1 MMKRFFNVIFIL
13 LLCSNLAFSQI
24 TNTKI
29 KAKIEVDEGVDL
41 IAITAVAE
49 NLTESTFQSLS
60 YKLSVIRTGSNESNN
75 VQGGKF
81 SLLGDQRVSLSKTQI
96 NNSENSKLIV
106 LLLIYDE
113 NNVLVGKDRYV
124 YGDKTENTTGNKQK
138 KNDGVEITGI
148 VSDETK
154 TKFGKDFYDF
164 FYTEFSKLKL
174 NSPKVISVEEEIANT
189 RTTRIRVRIDSEV
202 LNEFIS
208 RPEEEYTK
216 AMAEESVVK
225 VFNYLKKI
233 EKESKY
239 ITQY

>member
-1 MMKRFFNVIFIL
+1 MNRFFYSIFFL
-13 LLCSNLAFSQI
+13 LFCSNMLFSQF

-29 KAKIEVDEGVDL
+29 KAKIEIEEGVDL

-49 NLTESTFQSLS
+49 NLTDFTFQSLS
-60 YKLSVIRTGSNESNN
+60 YKFSVIRTGRNESNN

-81 SLLGDQRVSLSKTQI
+81 SLLGDQRISLSKTQI
-96 NNSENSKLIV
+96 NSSENSKLIV

-113 NNVLVGKDRYV
+113 NNTLIGKDRFV
-124 YGDKTENTTGNKQK
+124 YGEKAENPNGEKQK

-148 VSDETK
+148 ISDETK
-154 TKFGKDFYDF
+154 TKFGKDFYDA
-164 FYTEFSKLKL
+164 FYTEFLKLKL

-208 RPEEEYTK
+208 RPEEEFIK
-216 AMAEESVVK
+216 AMAEETVVRI
-225 VFNYLKKI
+225 FNYLKKM